1 MFAQSGARY
10 FTLLVLHGTAILQ
23 GLRIAL
29 YVPNAIKCSTRVLDY
44 RVAIIMTS
52 LFFFLA
58 MARIRCRNVRLQIL
72 RPIDFEFH
80 TYWSKLSLC

>member
-1 MFAQSGARY
+1 MFAQSGARF

-44 RVAIIMTS
+44 RVAIIMTG
-52 LFFFLA
+52 LFFFFSYGK
-58 MARIRCRNVRLQIL
+58 N
-72 RPIDFEFH
+72 
-80 TYWSKLSLC
+80 TLSECAFANFTTD